1 MVKIIHGADFHLDSP
16 FSGLTPQQ
24 AAQRRGE
31 QRELL
36 DHLANLVNCEYIS
49 DLRYRVSAAAMGCAL
64 RSIPAEAF
72 PSEQWCET
80 ASYLMGKDC
89 VPEDRADCRQQ
100 LLAYYLARRQK
111 K

>member
-1 MVKIIHGADFHLDSP
+1 MEIIVVLSTFKSNCESYNMSTSHP
-16 FSGLTPQQ
+16 
-24 AAQRRGE
+24 
-31 QRELL
+31 ELL

-80 ASYLMGKDC
+80 ASYLMGKNC